1 VTDLVKEYVSGSY
14 ENTGF
19 LIKARSES
27 DNYIAFY
34 SADCGNIS
42 QVPKLNLVYR

>member
-1 VTDLVKEYVSGSY
+1 LVKEYVSGRY

-19 LIKARSES
+19 FIEARSES

-34 SADCGNIS
+34 SADCENMS